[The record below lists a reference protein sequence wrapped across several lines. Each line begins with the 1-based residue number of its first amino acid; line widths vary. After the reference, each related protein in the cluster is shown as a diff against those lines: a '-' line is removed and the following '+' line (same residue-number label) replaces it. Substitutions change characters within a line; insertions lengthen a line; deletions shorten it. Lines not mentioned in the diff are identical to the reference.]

1 MNTIKMSRFLVS
13 FFALLLTSFTFVSCD
28 EHEPLDLDIH
38 PGFILCD
45 DGSVM
50 SNKAYFEQD
59 TRKAVAVVF
68 AGETA
73 DHGVLAVCLHEIDA
87 IQFCDTLGMEL
98 GTSCDVTAYDG
109 YLNTTAMQNSRD
121 TRTGKG
127 SPLADEA
134 FSYHH
139 FWQSDY
145 IPSVAEM
152 TLLYFARNQ
161 VNPIIKQCGGT
172 PLFTDTENARC
183 WYWTSTE
190 VEQNKGNQ
198 AWLFS
203 MSDGSRHETP
213 KTNAYRARAIVEYHP
228 VNVK

>member
-1 MNTIKMSRFLVS
+1 MNRIIISICT
-13 FFALLLTSFTFVSCD
+13 LLTSVLFVSCD

-38 PGFILCD
+38 TGFILCD
-45 DGSVM
+45 DGQVM
-50 SNKAYFEQD
+50 RTDDYFNQD
-59 TRKAVAVVF
+59 ARKAVAVVF
-68 AGETA
+68 AGESSE
-73 DHGVLAVCLHEIDA
+73 HGVLAVRLHEIDP

-98 GTSCDVTAYDG
+98 GTSCDEKAYDG

-139 FWQSDY
+139 FWQSDF

-152 TLLYFARNQ
+152 TLLFFARNQ
-161 VNPIIKQCGGT
+161 VNPIIERCGGT
-172 PLFTDTENARC
+172 PLYTDTENGRC

-213 KTNAYRARAIVEYHP
+213 KTNEYRARAIVEYHP
-228 VNVK
+228 VNIK

>member
-1 MNTIKMSRFLVS
+1 MNRIIISIC
-13 FFALLLTSFTFVSCD
+13 ALLTSVFFVSCD

-38 PGFILCD
+38 TGFILCD
-45 DGSVM
+45 DGQVM
-50 SNKAYFEQD
+50 RTDDYFNQD
-59 TRKAVAVVF
+59 ARKAVAVVF
-68 AGETA
+68 AGESSE
-73 DHGVLAVCLHEIDA
+73 HGVLAVRLHEIDP

-98 GTSCDVTAYDG
+98 GTSCDEKAYDG

-139 FWQSDY
+139 FWQSDF

-152 TLLYFARNQ
+152 TLLFFARNQ
-161 VNPIIKQCGGT
+161 VNPIIERCGGT
-172 PLFTDTENARC
+172 PLYTDTENGRC

-213 KTNAYRARAIVEYHP
+213 KTNEYRARAIVEYHP
-228 VNVK
+228 VNIK

>member
-1 MNTIKMSRFLVS
+1 MKNRILYSLAFMLVS
-13 FFALLLTSFTFVSCD
+13 MLSVSCD
-28 EHEPLDLDIH
+28 EHEPIDLDVH
-38 PGFILCD
+38 PGYILCD
-45 DGSVM
+45 DGQVLSTD
-50 SNKAYFEQD
+50 SYFNQSSK
-59 TRKAVAVVF
+59 KAVAVVF

-73 DHGVLAVCLHEIDA
+73 DHGVLAVRLHEIEP

-134 FSYHH
+134 FSYHY

-152 TLLYFARNQ
+152 ALLFFARNQ
-161 VNPIIKQCGGT
+161 VNPIIERCGGT
-172 PLFTDTENARC
+172 PLYTDAENGRC

-228 VNVK
+228 VSIK

>member
-1 MNTIKMSRFLVS
+1 MNRIIISICT
-13 FFALLLTSFTFVSCD
+13 LLTSVLFVSCD

-38 PGFILCD
+38 TGFILCD
-45 DGSVM
+45 DGQVM
-50 SNKAYFEQD
+50 RTDDYFNQD
-59 TRKAVAVVF
+59 ARKAVAVVF
-68 AGETA
+68 AGESSE
-73 DHGVLAVCLHEIDA
+73 HGVLAVRLHEIDP

-98 GTSCDVTAYDG
+98 GTSCDEKAYDG

-139 FWQSDY
+139 FWQSDF

-152 TLLYFARNQ
+152 TLLYFARDFI
-161 VNPIIKQCGGT
+161 NPIIEQCGGT
-172 PLFTDTENARC
+172 PLYTDTENGRC

-190 VEQNKGNQ
+190 VEQNKGHQ

-213 KTNAYRARAIVEYHP
+213 KTNEYRARAIVEYHP
-228 VNVK
+228 VNTK

>member
-1 MNTIKMSRFLVS
+1 MNTIMMSRFLVS

-152 TLLYFARNQ
+152 TL
-161 VNPIIKQCGGT
+161 
-172 PLFTDTENARC
+172 
-183 WYWTSTE
+183 
-190 VEQNKGNQ
+190 
-198 AWLFS
+198 
-203 MSDGSRHETP
+203 
-213 KTNAYRARAIVEYHP
+213 
-228 VNVK
+228 